1 VINQEEIDFTGI
13 AIIGMAGRFP
23 KAKDIETFWHNL
35 KNGIESISIFS
46 SEEMEENI
54 DPTIVKNPQF
64 VKAGYVLEDVDLFDA
79 QFFRMTPKE
88 AEIIDPQQRI
98 FLECAW
104 EALENSG
111 YTPENYQ
118 GAIGVYAGSGIN
130 TYSLLNLASQW
141 KLGKPSEF
149 VEVLIGNDKDYLA
162 TRVSYKLNL
171 NGPSICVQTACSTSL
186 VAVNLACQS
195 LLDYQCDMALAGGVS
210 IKVPQ
215 KLGYLYQEGGAVS
228 PDGHCRA
235 FDAKAQ
241 GTVGGNGLGIVVL
254 KRLEDA
260 LADGDRIHAVIKGF
274 AINNDGSA
282 KVGYTAPS
290 VDGQAK
296 AIAEA
301 LSVAGVEPETISYIE
316 AHGTGTPLGDPIE
329 IAALSKIF
337 PTNPNKKPYCAI
349 GSVKTNIGHLD
360 AAAGIAGL
368 IKTVLSLKH
377 KLLPPTLHF
386 EKPNPQ
392 IDFANSPFYVNTSL
406 SEWKANGTP
415 RRAGI
420 SSFGFGG
427 TNTHIVLEEAPIEHN
442 SSGAEVQGRK
452 YQLLLL
458 SAKTPTALD
467 TATANL
473 AAHFKQ
479 HPDINLAD
487 AAYTLQVGRSVFN
500 YRRML
505 VCQNVEDAVNALSNL
520 NLQQSYHSQK
530 PSERPIVFMFPGQG
544 AQYVNMARELYETEP
559 TFREEV
565 ECCCQL
571 LQPHLNLD
579 LRQVLYPDE
588 SNMDKATQQLK
599 QTAIAQP
606 ALFVIEYALAKL
618 WMSWGVQPQAAI
630 GHSIGEY
637 VAACLAGVF
646 CLEDALTL
654 VAARGKLM
662 QQLPPGSMLSVSLSA
677 AEVQPFLKEGIS
689 LAAINAPSRCVVSGT
704 VEAIAQLEDELAAK
718 SLELSRLHTSHA
730 FHSSVMDSILDP
742 FTELV
747 KKVKLNP
754 PEIPF
759 LSNLTGTWISA
770 VEATSRSYW
779 AKHLRHTVQ
788 FSSGIQELLKSERIL
803 LEVGPGRTLSTLA
816 KQHQGQMT
824 GQIVLSSLR
833 HPKEEQ
839 SDVAFLLNTLGK
851 LWLEGTLINWS
862 QFYAYEK
869 RHRLPLPTYP
879 FERQRYWI
887 EPKKLSDAETNR
899 SVSLSKKPD
908 IADWFY
914 IPSWK
919 RSIAPKLFETGELE
933 SVILNPVASESLKNR
948 RDAEG
953 AEEEIRRN
961 NSDTNGFD
969 IKHCWLMFVDECGLG
984 EKIAKFLQQE
994 KQTVI
999 KVMIGEEFRKVDDGV
1014 YTINPRSR
1022 QHYDR
1027 LIKEL
1032 CTLSQIPQIVAHLWS
1047 IQPPQ
1052 QKQSEIEFFE
1062 SSQQLG
1068 FYSLLYLVQ
1077 AFKDRNL
1084 TDSLQIKVVSAN
1096 MQGVT
1101 EEEVLCPE
1109 KATVLGACKVIPQ
1122 EYSNI
1127 TCRSIDIVLPE
1138 IKTSQDNKL
1147 INQLIAEFTAAEQSD
1162 LVVAY
1167 RGNHRWVQTFEAI
1180 RLDDKAGSK
1189 IRLRQ
1194 GGVYLITGGLGGL
1207 GLVLAEHLA
1216 KTVQAKL
1223 ILVGRSPFPKKEE
1236 WEKWLETHGSQD
1248 ETSRKIEKLQALEKL
1263 GAEVLVKNADV
1274 GDRNQM
1280 QAVITQ
1286 IYEQFGLL
1294 HGVIHAAGIVR
1305 EKSFR
1310 SIQETDKTECEQQF
1324 QAKGR
1329 GLIVLE
1335 QELQGRKLDFCLL
1348 VSSLSS
1354 VLGGLG
1360 CVAYSAANIFVDA
1373 FAYKC
1378 NQTHSFPWLNVNWD
1392 NWQFKE
1398 EKPTT
1403 TALGASMAELTMTL
1417 AEGVEVLQRIFAINA
1432 PTQIVISTGDLKA
1445 RIDQWI
1451 NFKPL
1456 QKVKDS
1462 QELNS
1467 SSSHPRPSLS
1477 NSYIAPR
1484 NEVEETVTEIW
1495 EKLLGIKQIGIYDNF
1510 FELGGDSLL
1519 ALPLVS
1525 KLRDTFQ
1532 VELPLRTLF
1541 KATNVA
1547 DLSHAIIT
1555 NEPKP
1560 GQTEKIAKAL
1570 KRLKNMSAQDI
1581 RQTLQEKKRGARIS

>member
-1 VINQEEIDFTGI
+1 MMNQEEMDLTGI

-35 KNGIESISIFS
+35 KNGIESISVFS

-54 DPTIVKNPQF
+54 DPAIVKNPQF

-104 EALENSG
+104 EALENAG

-118 GAIGVYAGSGIN
+118 RAIGVYAGSGIN
-130 TYSLLNLASQW
+130 TYSLLNLGSQW

-260 LADGDRIHAVIKGF
+260 LADGDCIHAVIKGS
-274 AINNDGSA
+274 AINNDGSS

-301 LSVAGVEPETISYIE
+301 LSVAGIEPETISYVE

-329 IAALSKIF
+329 IAALSKVF
-337 PTNPNKKPYCAI
+337 PTNANQKPYCAI

-377 KLLPPTLHF
+377 KLLPPSLHF
-386 EKPNPQ
+386 QKPNPQ

-427 TNTHIVLEEAPIEHN
+427 TNTHIVLEEAPSLREQG
-442 SSGAEVQGRK
+442 SRGAGEQGRK
-452 YQLLLL
+452 SQLLLL
-458 SAKTPTALD
+458 SAKTDSALE
-467 TATANL
+467 TATKNL
-473 AAHFKQ
+473 AQHLRQ

-487 AAYTLQVGRSVFN
+487 VAYTLQVGRSVFN

-505 VCQNVEDAVNALSNL
+505 VCQNVEYAVNALENL
-520 NLQQSYHSQK
+520 NLQQSHHLQK
-530 PSERPIVFMFPGQG
+530 PSERPIVFMLPGQG
-544 AQYVNMARELYETEP
+544 TQYVNMARELYETEP
-559 TFREEV
+559 IFREEIDR
-565 ECCCQL
+565 CCQL

-579 LRQVLYPDE
+579 LRQVLYPNE

-646 CLEDALTL
+646 CLEDALAL
-654 VAARGKLM
+654 VAARGKMM
-662 QQLPPGSMLSVSLSA
+662 QQLPPGLMLSVSLSA

-689 LAAINAPSRCVVSGT
+689 LAAINAPSRCVVSGA
-704 VEAIAQLEDELAAK
+704 VEAIAQLEDELATR
-718 SLELSRLHTSHA
+718 SLEFSRLHTSHA
-730 FHSSVMDSILDP
+730 FHSSMMDFILDP

-754 PEIPF
+754 PQIPF
-759 LSNLTGTWISA
+759 LSNLTGTWILA
-770 VEATSRSYW
+770 TEAASPSYW
-779 AKHLRHTVQ
+779 AKHLRCTVQ
-788 FSSGIQELLKSERIL
+788 FSSGIQELLKDPKQIL
-803 LEVGPGRTLSTLA
+803 LELGPGRTLSSLT
-816 KQHQGQMT
+816 KQHFKQEPS
-824 GQIVLSSLR
+824 QIVLSSLR
-833 HPKEEQ
+833 HPQEEQ
-839 SDVAFLLNTLGK
+839 SDIEFILNTLGR
-851 LWLEGTLINWS
+851 LWLEGKLIDWS
-862 QFYAYEK
+862 KFYANEK

-887 EPKKLSDAETNR
+887 EPKKLSEAETNR

-919 RSIAPKLFETGELE
+919 RSIAPLFQPGELE
-933 SVILNPVASESLKNR
+933 SVKR
-948 RDAEG
+948 
-953 AEEEIRRN
+953 
-961 NSDTNGFD
+961 
-969 IKHCWLMFVDECGLG
+969 CWLMFVDECGLG
-984 EKIAKFLQQE
+984 EQIAQLLAQE

-1014 YTINPRSR
+1014 YIINPRSR
-1022 QHYDR
+1022 QDYDS
-1027 LIKEL
+1027 LLKEL
-1032 CTLSQIPQIVAHLWS
+1032 CTLKKIPQIVTHLWS
-1047 IQPPQ
+1047 IQPHQ
-1052 QKQSEIEFFE
+1052 QKQSKIEFFE
-1062 SSQQLG
+1062 SSQELG
-1068 FYSLLYLVQ
+1068 FYSLLYFVQ

-1084 TDSLQIKVVSAN
+1084 TDSLQIQVVSAN

-1101 EEEVLCPE
+1101 EEEVLSPE
-1109 KATVLGACKVIPQ
+1109 KATLLGPCKVIPQ
-1122 EYSNI
+1122 EYTNI

-1138 IKTSQDNKL
+1138 IKTSQENKL
-1147 INQLIAEFTAAEQSD
+1147 VKQLIAEFTAAQSD

-1167 RGNHRWVQTFEAI
+1167 RGNHRWVQIFEPI
-1180 RLDDKAGSK
+1180 RLDDTGSK
-1189 IRLRQ
+1189 TRLRQ
-1194 GGVYLITGGLGGL
+1194 DGVYLITGGLGGL

-1223 ILVGRSPFPKKEE
+1223 ILVGRSPFPKKDE
-1236 WEKWLETHGSQD
+1236 WKKWLETHHSQD
-1248 ETSRKIEKLQALEKL
+1248 EISRKIQKLQALEKL

-1274 GDRNQM
+1274 GDRSQM

-1286 IYEQFGLL
+1286 TYEQFGLL

-1335 QELQGRKLDFCLL
+1335 QELQGRELDFCLL
-1348 VSSLSS
+1348 VSSVSS

-1360 CVAYSAANIFVDA
+1360 CIAYSAANIFVDA

-1392 NWQFKE
+1392 NWRFKE

-1403 TALGASMAELTMTL
+1403 IGLGAGMVELTMTL
-1417 AEGVEVLQRIFAINA
+1417 AEGVEVLQRILAINA
-1432 PTQIVISTGDLKA
+1432 PAQIVISTGDLKA

-1456 QKVKDS
+1456 QEVKDS

-1495 EKLLGIKQIGIYDNF
+1495 EKLLGIRKIGIYDNF

-1525 KLRDTFQ
+1525 RLRDTFQ

-1541 KATNVA
+1541 KATNIA
-1547 DLSHAIIT
+1547 DLSQVIIT

-1560 GQTEKIAKAL
+1560 GQTEKVAKAL

-1581 RQTLQEKKRGARIS
+1581 KQTLQEKKRGARV

>member
-1 VINQEEIDFTGI
+1 
-13 AIIGMAGRFP
+13 M
-23 KAKDIETFWHNL
+23 
-35 KNGIESISIFS
+35 
-46 SEEMEENI
+46 
-54 DPTIVKNPQF
+54 
-64 VKAGYVLEDVDLFDA
+64 
-79 QFFRMTPKE
+79 
-88 AEIIDPQQRI
+88 
-98 FLECAW
+98 
-104 EALENSG
+104 
-111 YTPENYQ
+111 
-118 GAIGVYAGSGIN
+118 
-130 TYSLLNLASQW
+130 
-141 KLGKPSEF
+141 
-149 VEVLIGNDKDYLA
+149 
-162 TRVSYKLNL
+162 
-171 NGPSICVQTACSTSL
+171 
-186 VAVNLACQS
+186 
-195 LLDYQCDMALAGGVS
+195 
-210 IKVPQ
+210 
-215 KLGYLYQEGGAVS
+215 
-228 PDGHCRA
+228 
-235 FDAKAQ
+235 
-241 GTVGGNGLGIVVL
+241 
-254 KRLEDA
+254 
-260 LADGDRIHAVIKGF
+260 
-274 AINNDGSA
+274 
-282 KVGYTAPS
+282 
-290 VDGQAK
+290 
-296 AIAEA
+296 
-301 LSVAGVEPETISYIE
+301 
-316 AHGTGTPLGDPIE
+316 
-329 IAALSKIF
+329 
-337 PTNPNKKPYCAI
+337 
-349 GSVKTNIGHLD
+349 
-360 AAAGIAGL
+360 
-368 IKTVLSLKH
+368 
-377 KLLPPTLHF
+377 
-386 EKPNPQ
+386 
-392 IDFANSPFYVNTSL
+392 
-406 SEWKANGTP
+406 
-415 RRAGI
+415 
-420 SSFGFGG
+420 
-427 TNTHIVLEEAPIEHN
+427 
-442 SSGAEVQGRK
+442 
-452 YQLLLL
+452 
-458 SAKTPTALD
+458 
-467 TATANL
+467 
-473 AAHFKQ
+473 
-479 HPDINLAD
+479 
-487 AAYTLQVGRSVFN
+487 
-500 YRRML
+500 
-505 VCQNVEDAVNALSNL
+505 
-520 NLQQSYHSQK
+520 
-530 PSERPIVFMFPGQG
+530 
-544 AQYVNMARELYETEP
+544 
-559 TFREEV
+559 
-565 ECCCQL
+565 
-571 LQPHLNLD
+571 
-579 LRQVLYPDE
+579 
-588 SNMDKATQQLK
+588 
-599 QTAIAQP
+599 
-606 ALFVIEYALAKL
+606 
-618 WMSWGVQPQAAI
+618 
-630 GHSIGEY
+630 
-637 VAACLAGVF
+637 
-646 CLEDALTL
+646 
-654 VAARGKLM
+654 
-662 QQLPPGSMLSVSLSA
+662 
-677 AEVQPFLKEGIS
+677 
-689 LAAINAPSRCVVSGT
+689 
-704 VEAIAQLEDELAAK
+704 
-718 SLELSRLHTSHA
+718 
-730 FHSSVMDSILDP
+730 
-742 FTELV
+742 
-747 KKVKLNP
+747 
-754 PEIPF
+754 
-759 LSNLTGTWISA
+759 SNLTGTWISA
-770 VEATSRSYW
+770 AEATNSSYW

-816 KQHQGQMT
+816 KQHQGQIT

-839 SDVAFLLNTLGK
+839 SDVAFLLNTLGR
-851 LWLEGTLINWS
+851 LWLEGRLIDCS
-862 QFYAYEK
+862 KFYVYQK

-879 FERQRYWI
+879 FEGQRYWI
-887 EPKKLSDAETNR
+887 EPKKLSDTETNS

-908 IADWFY
+908 ISDWFY

-919 RSIAPKLFETGELE
+919 RSIVPKLFQPGELE
-933 SVILNPVASESLKNR
+933 SVKR
-948 RDAEG
+948 
-953 AEEEIRRN
+953 
-961 NSDTNGFD
+961 
-969 IKHCWLMFVDECGLG
+969 CWLIFVDECGLG
-984 EKIAKFLQQE
+984 EQIAKLLEQE

-1062 SSQQLG
+1062 SSQELG

-1167 RGNHRWVQTFEAI
+1167 RGNHRWVQTFEPI

-1223 ILVGRSPFPKKEE
+1223 ILVGRSPFPKKDE
-1236 WEKWLETHGSQD
+1236 WEKWLETHDSQD
-1248 ETSRKIEKLQALEKL
+1248 EISRKIEKLQTLEKL
-1263 GAEVLVKNADV
+1263 GAEVLIKNADV
-1274 GDRNQM
+1274 GARSQM

-1286 IYEQFGLL
+1286 IYEQFGLF

-1417 AEGVEVLQRIFAINA
+1417 AEGVEVLQRILAINA

-1451 NFKPL
+1451 NFKVL
-1456 QKVKDS
+1456 QKIEDS
-1462 QELNS
+1462 KELNS

-1477 NSYIAPR
+1477 NSYVAPR

-1495 EKLLGIKQIGIYDNF
+1495 EKLLGIKQIGIHDNF

-1525 KLRDTFQ
+1525 RLRDTFQ

-1547 DLSHAIIT
+1547 DLSHAIII

-1581 RQTLQEKKRGARIS
+1581 RQTLQEKKRGARV